1 MCIIQNM
8 KKVSVIVPCFN
19 EEETIE
25 LFYNTIKSFWKDSVS
40 DHELE
45 LVFVDDGSKDA
56 TYEKILELSKNDPSV
71 RYGSFSRNFG
81 KEAAMFAGL
90 DLCSGDCAVVIDA
103 DLQHPVETIK
113 EMVSKW
119 DEGYEVVEGIKSS
132 RGKEAKSHG
141 LFARMFYRI
150 ISSLVGFDM
159 QNSSDFKLIDRKVI
173 DVLRSFTEKDTFFR
187 ALTFWAGF
195 KSTSVEY
202 EVKDRAAGVSK
213 WSGFSLIK
221 YALRNIIAF
230 TYTPLYLIAFL
241 GVIVIIIGV
250 ILGIDAIVTYF
261 MGEAVGGYPS
271 LVILITLATGAILSS
286 LGIISV
292 YMSKMFNEVKNR
304 PRYIFRDHN

>member
-1 MCIIQNM
+1 M

-19 EEETIE
+19 EEETID
-25 LFYNTIKSFWKDSVS
+25 LFYKTITSFWKESLS

-45 LVFVDDGSKDA
+45 LVLVDDGSKDS
-56 TYEKILELSKNDPSV
+56 TYEKMISLAKADPSV

-90 DLCSGDCAVVIDA
+90 DLCTGDCAVVIDA

-113 EMVSKW
+113 KMVSKW
-119 DEGYEVVEGIKSS
+119 DEGFEVIEGIKAS
-132 RGKEAKSHG
+132 RGKEARSHG
-141 LFARMFYRI
+141 LFAGLFYKI

-187 ALTFWAGF
+187 ALTFWTGF

-213 WSGFSLIK
+213 WSGFSLVK

-241 GVIVIIIGV
+241 GIVVIIIGV

-271 LVILITLATGAILSS
+271 LVILITLSTGAILSS

>member
-1 MCIIQNM
+1 M

-19 EEETIE
+19 EEETID
-25 LFYNTIKSFWKDSVS
+25 LFYKTITSFWKESLS

-45 LVFVDDGSKDA
+45 LVLVDDGSKDS
-56 TYEKILELSKNDPSV
+56 TYEKMISLAKADPSV

-90 DLCSGDCAVVIDA
+90 DLCTGDCAVVIDA

-119 DEGYEVVEGIKSS
+119 DEGFEVIEGIKAS
-132 RGKEAKSHG
+132 RGKEARSHG
-141 LFARMFYRI
+141 LFAGLFYKI

-187 ALTFWAGF
+187 ALTFWTGF
-195 KSTSVEY
+195 RSTSVEY

-213 WSGFSLIK
+213 WSGFSLVK

-241 GVIVIIIGV
+241 GIVVIIIGV

-271 LVILITLATGAILSS
+271 LVILITLSTGAILSS

-292 YMSKMFNEVKNR
+292 YMSKMFNEVKTR
-304 PRYIFRDHN
+304 PRSIFRDHN

>member
-1 MCIIQNM
+1 M

-19 EEETIE
+19 EEETID
-25 LFYNTIKSFWKDSVS
+25 LFYKTITSFWKESLS

-45 LVFVDDGSKDA
+45 LVLVDDGSKDS
-56 TYEKILELSKNDPSV
+56 TYEKMISLAKADPSV

-90 DLCSGDCAVVIDA
+90 DLCTGDCAVVIDA

-119 DEGYEVVEGIKSS
+119 DEGFEVIEGIKAS
-132 RGKEAKSHG
+132 RGKEARSHG
-141 LFARMFYRI
+141 LFAGLFYKI

-187 ALTFWAGF
+187 ALTFWTGF

-213 WSGFSLIK
+213 WSGFSLVK

-241 GVIVIIIGV
+241 GIVVIIIGV

-271 LVILITLATGAILSS
+271 LIILITLSTGAILSS

>member
-1 MCIIQNM
+1 M

-19 EEETIE
+19 EEETID
-25 LFYNTIKSFWKDSVS
+25 LFYKTITSFWKESLS

-45 LVFVDDGSKDA
+45 LVLVDDGSKDS
-56 TYEKILELSKNDPSV
+56 TYEKMISLAKADPSV

-90 DLCSGDCAVVIDA
+90 DLCTGDCAVVIDA

-119 DEGYEVVEGIKSS
+119 DEGFEVIEGIKAS
-132 RGKEAKSHG
+132 RGKEARSHG
-141 LFARMFYRI
+141 LFAGLFYKI

-187 ALTFWAGF
+187 ALTFWTGF

-213 WSGFSLIK
+213 WSGFSLVK

-241 GVIVIIIGV
+241 GIVVIIIGV

-271 LVILITLATGAILSS
+271 LVILITLSTGAILSS

>member
-19 EEETIE
+19 EEETID
-25 LFYNTIKSFWKDSVS
+25 LFYNTIKSFWKDSFS

-45 LVFVDDGSKDA
+45 LVFVDDGSRDA
-56 TYEKILELSKNDPSV
+56 TYDKILALSEKDSSV
-71 RYGSFSRNFG
+71 RYGTFSRNFG

-141 LFARMFYRI
+141 LFARLFYRI

-241 GVIVIIIGV
+241 GVTVIIIGV

-261 MGEAVGGYPS
+261 MGESVGGYPS
-271 LVILITLATGAILSS
+271 LVILITLSTGAILSS

>member
-1 MCIIQNM
+1 M

-19 EEETIE
+19 EEETID
-25 LFYNTIKSFWKDSVS
+25 LFYKTITSFWKESLS

-45 LVFVDDGSKDA
+45 LVLVDDGSKDS
-56 TYEKILELSKNDPSV
+56 TYEKMISLAKADPSV

-90 DLCSGDCAVVIDA
+90 DLCTGDCAVVIDA

-119 DEGYEVVEGIKSS
+119 DEGFEVIEGIKAS
-132 RGKEAKSHG
+132 RGNEARSHG
-141 LFARMFYRI
+141 LFAGLFYKI

-187 ALTFWAGF
+187 ALTFWTGF

-213 WSGFSLIK
+213 WSGFSLVK

-241 GVIVIIIGV
+241 GIVVIIIGV

-271 LVILITLATGAILSS
+271 LIILITLSTGAILSS